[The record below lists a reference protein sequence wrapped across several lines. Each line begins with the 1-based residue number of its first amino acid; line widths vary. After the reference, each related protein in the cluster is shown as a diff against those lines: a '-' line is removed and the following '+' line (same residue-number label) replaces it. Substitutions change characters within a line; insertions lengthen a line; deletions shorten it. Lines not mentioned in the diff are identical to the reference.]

1 MPLRK
6 AIGTK
11 MMQWWCNTQ
20 VWYHCQQKINKYFT
34 IELKDNK
41 SKSMLRKLIITWW

>member
-1 MPLRK
+1 MPLCDAVIRK

-20 VWYHCQQKINKYFT
+20 VWYHCQQK
-34 IELKDNK
+34 
-41 SKSMLRKLIITWW
+41 